1 MTTLT
6 TYFMSI
12 EICEEVVIRQ
22 VDPIFHLI
30 SLGYNPEAEMIIILN
45 IQKEKIIGKR
55 IFDLK

>member
-12 EICEEVVIRQ
+12 EICEEVTIRQ

-30 SLGYNPEAEMIIILN
+30 SLGYNSEAEMTIILN
-45 IQKEKIIGKR
+45 I
-55 IFDLK
+55 